1 MTCDPSTHS
10 RQLQSMFIGGH
21 NNGNMDAL
29 HTHHAHKTVALSL
42 SIGGYWARQHAR
54 RDDSLAHRNIWTRP
68 GGRRKSTGIQTDA
81 ASSSEVSQDFRPL
94 VQGAGTAQLVGG
106 FVHAVTALPGVT
118 DNPELERVCSRLAIS
133 APHREW
139 KVRVRD
145 LGLDWCY
152 RVVQEPRMT
161 FPRTSIS
168 GWERHNATI
177 LSDARRCSYWRITM
191 LSGRR
196 S

>member
-1 MTCDPSTHS
+1 M
-10 RQLQSMFIGGH
+10 
-21 NNGNMDAL
+21 
-29 HTHHAHKTVALSL
+29 
-42 SIGGYWARQHAR
+42 
-54 RDDSLAHRNIWTRP
+54 
-68 GGRRKSTGIQTDA
+68 
-81 ASSSEVSQDFRPL
+81 
-94 VQGAGTAQLVGG
+94 
-106 FVHAVTALPGVT
+106 HAVTALPGVT

-145 LGLDWCY
+145 LGLLMPSYLSGAKDGLPW
-152 RVVQEPRMT
+152 
-161 FPRTSIS
+161 TSIS

-177 LSDARRCSYWRITM
+177 LSVARRCLNWRITM